1 MADKP
6 DVEDS
11 DSEDEEPHVT
21 WVQKYDKPMPQE
33 IMKLCEQA
41 ECHICRK
48 RFHRLEDSE
57 THYGSAKHEKKVEQ
71 QLMVIFKDRPG
82 DPLGHCYSTLA
93 PKLKSDQDKDT
104 NFDSVPDERL
114 DAPEDAAAE
123 EKTEDSRGVKRDSR
137 GVEVNT
143 TMSDPA
149 INVNAD
155 QNDQR
160 LSDIGV
166 SELEAITEEQPKV
179 IGLQVRRDL
188 VEETLVEELEEGE
201 LAHISW
207 VSSYDRPLPQEIL
220 MKCFPDECK
229 VCEVNVRGEIFS
241 VKLQSVS
248 TRQQHYSGAKH
259 AKRVRACLEE
269 WSKKNPGEPKPRRVV
284 SSGLLPTISS
294 FVIEQAKN
302 PVEVRRPD
310 VFDWEEEKRKKQ
322 GFWGNSNKKDRNGPQ
337 F

>member
-1 MADKP
+1 
-6 DVEDS
+6 
-11 DSEDEEPHVT
+11 
-21 WVQKYDKPMPQE
+21 
-33 IMKLCEQA
+33 MKLCEQA

-82 DPLGHCYSTLA
+82 DPLGHCYRTLA
-93 PKLKSDQDKDT
+93 PKLKRDQDKDT
-104 NFDSVPDERL
+104 NFDSLPDERL
-114 DAPEDAAAE
+114 QACEEAAVE
-123 EKTEDSRGVKRDSR
+123 EETEDVKGVKRDSR
-137 GVEVNT
+137 GAVVKT
-143 TMSDPA
+143 TMSDPVGE
-149 INVNAD
+149 NTD
-155 QNDQR
+155 QNEQKM
-160 LSDIGV
+160 SDLGG
-166 SELEAITEEQPKV
+166 SEREAIKEEQPMV
-179 IGLQVRRDL
+179 TGLQVRRDL

-302 PVEVRRPD
+302 PVEEDLGVWESSKLREPSYAEERKRRLKISLGGNPSKQKEWDRPGPD
-310 VFDWEEEKRKKQ
+310 F
-322 GFWGNSNKKDRNGPQ
+322 
-337 F
+337 